1 MARLARVVVPG
12 HPHHVTQ
19 RGNGRARTFFS
30 DVDYALYRDLLAENC
45 RAAGVEVWAWCLMP
59 NHVHLILVPSD
70 PDGLRRALARVHRSY
85 AGIIQA
91 RRKRSGHFW
100 QGRFG
105 AVAMD
110 EQHLA
115 AALRY
120 VSLNPVRARLVERAQ
135 DWRWSS
141 TRAHLRGKED
151 GLTALAPIR
160 DRFPRFA
167 DLLASEPEAELLTRL
182 RAAESI
188 GRPLGNDGFLAR
200 LERLTRRT
208 LKPGK
213 RGPKPSEPPVDVGAL
228 LRAQS
233 CERKTVKSKSRSMW
247 AEPFVRATYL
257 LDRRFHATCPASLQ
271 KYFFPLLTHIA
282 RHPRPPHTRGVS
294 RSSRT

>member
-1 MARLARVVVPG
+1 MARLARVVVPD

-19 RGNGRARTFFS
+19 RGNGRARTFFG
-30 DVDYALYRDLLAENC
+30 DPDYALYRDLLADNC
-45 RAAGVEVWAWCLMP
+45 SAAGVEVWAWCLMP

-85 AGIIQA
+85 AGTIQA
-91 RRKRSGHFW
+91 RRKRTGHFW

-141 TRAHLRGKED
+141 TRAHLRGKGD
-151 GLTALAPIR
+151 GVTALAPVR
-160 DRFPRFA
+160 DRFPDFA
-167 DLLASEPEAELLTRL
+167 DLLESEPEVEMFDRL

-188 GRPLGNDGFLAR
+188 GRPLGGDRFLAR
-200 LERLTRRT
+200 LERVTRRS

-213 RGPKPSEPPVDVGAL
+213 RGPKPS
-228 LRAQS
+228 
-233 CERKTVKSKSRSMW
+233 K
-247 AEPFVRATYL
+247 AE
-257 LDRRFHATCPASLQ
+257 
-271 KYFFPLLTHIA
+271 A
-282 RHPRPPHTRGVS
+282 R
-294 RSSRT
+294 

>member
-19 RGNGRARTFFS
+19 RGNGRARTFFG
-30 DVDYALYRDLLAENC
+30 DEDYALYRDLLAENC

-70 PDGLRRALARVHRSY
+70 SDGLRRALARVHRSY

-110 EQHLA
+110 EEHLA

-120 VSLNPVRARLVERAQ
+120 VSLNPVRARLAERAQ

-141 TRAHLRGKED
+141 TRAHLRRKED

-160 DRFPRFA
+160 ERYPRFA
-167 DLLASEPEAELLTRL
+167 DLLASEPEPELFARL
-182 RAAESI
+182 RSAESV
-188 GRPLGNDGFLAR
+188 GRPLGNDGFLTR
-200 LERLTRRT
+200 LERLTRRA

-213 RGPKPSEPPVDVGAL
+213 RGPKPSEPEG
-228 LRAQS
+228 R
-233 CERKTVKSKSRSMW
+233 
-247 AEPFVRATYL
+247 
-257 LDRRFHATCPASLQ
+257 
-271 KYFFPLLTHIA
+271 
-282 RHPRPPHTRGVS
+282 
-294 RSSRT
+294 